1 MDADQESIEIEAAI
15 GIGDDH
21 LAIEHEASIRA
32 THRAQWLL
40 ELGEVSVQGLEVAGL
55 DVDIVAIAEDEG
67 AEAVPFR
74 LVDPAIARRDRGGR
88 LCQHRRDRRLDRK
101 GHGPMIRRQHGM
113 IGAMRDIGRRLLIGL
128 AAVVGGVMAIG
139 YAFIFGG
146 VAAPSGDLGTLD
158 VPGDGGAV
166 ATRLDDG
173 RPVFVTAAGGAAWGL
188 DAREPRDPGELD
200 VLLSW
205 CPTDEAFIGTRPT
218 SIFAADGSS
227 LPASPGITA
236 YATAPANE
244 DASRLRVEAQ
254 TSGRPAAAENRQPMH
269 TCGPG
274 DWVVHSAQP
283 DEIFDPSVAADA
295 EPPGWIWLEGTL
307 MPIGDQ
313 ALLCDGISPTDGCP
327 TGLIGGGIDPA
338 TLPAGGSAG
347 PCLAPVRE
355 RVLEGL

>member
-1 MDADQESIEIEAAI
+1 
-15 GIGDDH
+15 
-21 LAIEHEASIRA
+21 
-32 THRAQWLL
+32 
-40 ELGEVSVQGLEVAGL
+40 
-55 DVDIVAIAEDEG
+55 
-67 AEAVPFR
+67 
-74 LVDPAIARRDRGGR
+74 
-88 LCQHRRDRRLDRK
+88 
-101 GHGPMIRRQHGM
+101 M

-128 AAVVGGVMAIG
+128 AAVVAGVMAIG

-173 RPVFVTAAGGAAWGL
+173 RPVFVTAAGGAAWVL

-205 CPTDEAFIGTRPT
+205 CPTDEAFIGTGPT

-227 LPASPGITA
+227 LRDSGGMTA

-254 TSGRPAAAENRQPMH
+254 TSVRPAATENRQPMY

-274 DWVVHSAQP
+274 DWVVHSAPP

-307 MPIGDQ
+307 LPIGDQ
-313 ALLCDGISPTDGCP
+313 AVLCDGINPADGCP
-327 TGLIGGGIDPA
+327 TGVVASGIDPA
-338 TLPAGGSAG
+338 TLAAAGVAG
-347 PCLAPVRE
+347 LFLGTVHDGTI
-355 RVLEGL
+355 EGLTFAPAP